1 MKIISLKKLLFA
13 ASLCLFTGA
22 FLFAQEKDN
31 KEVRIMVKKNDSTT
45 VDTSFTLDE
54 DMDKDEIQEMIHE
67 LTGTDVK
74 VHHGDKMDN
83 VYAFSIKDS
92 ADFDTDID
100 VDMKKMEIKVIV
112 DDDGESHTVIKKYSN
127 GDHKKWVDHKSGTH
141 YVIVE
146 DEDGEMKKSE
156 MVFISK
162 KHEGD
167 ENKVMKKIVH
177 KDGNLIMI
185 TEEDVHK
192 DDKGNFSIMK
202 KETDDKNIIVL
213 ESSEKPIHF
222 VTKDGKELKIIVKD
236 EKSGTDIVLDKVKVI
251 VIETTEDGVI
261 NVVVSDKKT
270 KEEKM
275 EKEEKN
281 KKVIK
286 KK

>member
-1 MKIISLKKLLFA
+1 MKKISLKKLLFA

-54 DMDKDEIQEMIHE
+54 DMDKDEIQKMIHE
-67 LTGTDVK
+67 LTGMDVK

-83 VYAFSIKDS
+83 VYAFSVKDS

-100 VDMKKMEIKVIV
+100 MKEMEIKVIV
-112 DDDGESHTVIKKYSN
+112 DDDGESFT
-127 GDHKKWVDHKSGTH
+127 
-141 YVIVE
+141 
-146 DEDGEMKKSE
+146 
-156 MVFISK
+156 
-162 KHEGD
+162 
-167 ENKVMKKIVH
+167 
-177 KDGNLIMI
+177 
-185 TEEDVHK
+185 DVHK
-192 DDKGNFSIMK
+192 DDKGNVFIMK
-202 KETDDKNIIVL
+202 KEADDKNIIVL

-261 NVVVSDKKT
+261 NIVVSDKKT